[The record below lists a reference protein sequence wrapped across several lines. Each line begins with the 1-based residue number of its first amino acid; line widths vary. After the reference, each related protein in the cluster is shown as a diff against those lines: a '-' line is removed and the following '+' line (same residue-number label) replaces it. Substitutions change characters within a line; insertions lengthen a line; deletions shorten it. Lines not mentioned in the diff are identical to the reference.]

1 MTKLGL
7 LTIYDTEVLTLS
19 SAGHLFIHS
28 FQHIFTKDYYAPETT
43 MLGTKTCYSVLRA
56 ATLGR
61 GPEIGIFAY
70 HFKSK
75 KEKKHRV

>member
-1 MTKLGL
+1 
-7 LTIYDTEVLTLS
+7 
-19 SAGHLFIHS
+19 
-28 FQHIFTKDYYAPETT
+28 
-43 MLGTKTCYSVLRA
+43 MLGAKTCYSVLRA

-75 KEKKHRV
+75 KREKPQGVRNPEGGPFEPT